1 MQKVFEEVNS
11 LDKKCYEQFFM
22 SEDLL
27 MEHAANSM
35 ADFIKKKFEKDSM
48 ILIVCGTGNNGADGI
63 ALGRILHKDYKV
75 TIYLPFGTNSN
86 LGKLQQKRAT
96 LVGVDIIEDKNHK
109 LPLNSYDVIVDSLF
123 GSGLKRPLLDE
134 CVQIIQT
141 LNKHTNAYKIACDI
155 PSGIVNPS
163 SLQVSNYDAIFNAD
177 TTITMGA
184 LKYQLFGDLVK
195 DFVGEIIVADLG
207 VSRELYEDKSSDYL
221 LLDKEDLK
229 LPFRTFDSSHKG
241 NYGHL
246 GVVAGEKVGAA
257 TLCAEA
263 GFVFGTGLVTAI
275 SSDTLVFPFHI
286 MRDNKLPDN
295 ATAIAVGMGLGSFD
309 KEFLGTILQ
318 KNIPKVIDAD
328 LFYTEFILEI
338 LRSDNAEN
346 LVLTPHPKEFC
357 SLLKICE
364 IADIDV
370 PTLQNNRFKFIKK
383 FSEMFPKVVIL
394 LKGANTLICK
404 EGVIYINSFGTSV
417 LSQGGT
423 GDVLSGLIGALLAQG
438 YDTLSS
444 AINGSLALSMAGR
457 NYSKNNYSMKPQDL
471 IEEVKK
477 I

>member
-27 MEHAANSM
+27 MEHAANAM
-35 ADFIKKKFEKDSM
+35 ASFIKEKFEKNSK
-48 ILIVCGTGNNGADGI
+48 ILIVCGTGNNGADGV
-63 ALGRILHKDYKV
+63 ALGRLLYKDYEI
-75 TIYLPFGTNSN
+75 TIYLPFGTNSTM
-86 LGKLQQKRAT
+86 GKMQLKRAG
-96 LVGVDIIEDKNHK
+96 LVGVDIIEDKSHK
-109 LPLNSYDVIVDSLF
+109 LPLNSYDVIVDALF

-134 CVQIIQT
+134 SVQIIQT
-141 LNKHTNAYKIACDI
+141 LNKHTNSYKIACDM

-163 SLQVSNYDAIFNAD
+163 SLQVSNYEAIFNAD

-195 DFVGEIIVADLG
+195 DFVGDIIVADLG
-207 VSRELYEDKSSDYL
+207 VSREMYEDKESEYY

-229 LPFRTFDSSHKG
+229 LPFRTNDSSHKG

-246 GVVAGEKVGAA
+246 AVLAGEKVGAA
-257 TLCAEA
+257 TLCCEA

-275 SSDTLVFPFHI
+275 SSDSLVFPFHI
-286 MRDNKLPDN
+286 MRSDSIPEN
-295 ATAIAVGMGLGSFD
+295 TSAIAIGMGLGRFD
-309 KEFLGTILQ
+309 RDSLSEMLEKDV
-318 KNIPKVIDAD
+318 PKVIDAD
-328 LFYTEFILEI
+328 LFYSDFILEI
-338 LRSDNAEN
+338 LDQDN

-357 SLLKICE
+357 SLLKICD
-364 IADIDV
+364 IADINV
-370 PTLQNNRFKFIKK
+370 ATLQNNRFKFIKK
-383 FSEMFPKVVIL
+383 FNQMFPKAVIL

-404 EGVIYINSFGTSV
+404 DGVIYINSFGTSV
-417 LSQGGT
+417 LSQGGS

-438 YDTLSS
+438 YDPLDS
-444 AINGSLALSMAGR
+444 AINGSLAMTLAAR

-477 I
+477 L